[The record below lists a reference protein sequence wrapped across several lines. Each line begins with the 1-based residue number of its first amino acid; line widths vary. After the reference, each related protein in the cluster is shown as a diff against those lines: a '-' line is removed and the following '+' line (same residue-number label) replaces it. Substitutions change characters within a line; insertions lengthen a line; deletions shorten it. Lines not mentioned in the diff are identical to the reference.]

1 MRTIRVTGKGQIKVH
16 PDMTRI
22 TITLEG
28 LHNEYGDAL
37 RHSSEDTEQMK
48 DIISE
53 FGFERSDL
61 KTLNFSVD
69 PQFESYKVK
78 DTYRQRFVGYRY
90 VHLLKLEFE
99 SDNVLLGRVLYALAH
114 CALKPRFQLSYTVKD
129 QEAARNEL
137 IGRAVIDAKEKAKV
151 LTNAAGVSLKDI
163 QSIDYSWGRIDF
175 DVRPMRGDM
184 LAEEEDVCCASAV
197 PGYAMD
203 IEPDDINISDT
214 VTVIW
219 EIA

>member
-1 MRTIRVTGKGQIKVH
+1 M
-16 PDMTRI
+16 
-22 TITLEG
+22 
-28 LHNEYGDAL
+28 
-37 RHSSEDTEQMK
+37 
-48 DIISE
+48 
-53 FGFERSDL
+53 
-61 KTLNFSVD
+61 
-69 PQFESYKVK
+69 
-78 DTYRQRFVGYRY
+78 
-90 VHLLKLEFE
+90 
-99 SDNVLLGRVLYALAH
+99 
-114 CALKPRFQLSYTVKD
+114 KD

-151 LTNAAGVSLKDI
+151 LANAAGVSLKDI

-184 LAEEEDVCCASAV
+184 LAEEEDVCCASAI